1 MFDWNSSIGYL
12 TLFALIFLGI
22 LLLYIMVYA
31 IYMCKQFYILHRSLE
46 NIETIENNNDEISTA
61 LIDDDRYTD
70 TSSDD
75 NIHTYTPT
83 PNPHKLSIII
93 PPVSP

>member
-12 TLFALIFLGI
+12 TIFAFIIIGI
-22 LLLYIMVYA
+22 LVIYMMIYA
-31 IYMCKQFYILHRSLE
+31 IYVCKQIYILYRSLE
-46 NIETIENNNDEISTA
+46 NSNDEISTA

-75 NIHTYTPT
+75 NISTYTSNRQT
-83 PNPHKLSIII
+83 LSIII